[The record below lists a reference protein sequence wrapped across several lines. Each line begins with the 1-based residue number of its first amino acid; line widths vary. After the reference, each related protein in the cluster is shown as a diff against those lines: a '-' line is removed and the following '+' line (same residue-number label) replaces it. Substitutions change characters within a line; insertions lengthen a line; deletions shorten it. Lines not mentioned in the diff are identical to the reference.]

1 MREKIIAKRYAEAFL
16 DYARQNIGLKKAI
29 EELMNLKGAFS
40 ENQDFQ
46 KFLNAMN
53 IGYRE
58 KCNVID
64 TALKDFSDATRVFIK
79 LLLEHGRIKSIIAI
93 ADYAKINYSHGEAI
107 EAMLKTSRPLDS
119 KLTQAIKEKMEH
131 KFQKRL
137 VLNIKLD
144 ADLLGGAQ
152 VTIGNTVIDG
162 TVRRR
167 LDDLKEKLTALK
179 VN

>member
-1 MREKIIAKRYAEAFL
+1 MKEKIIAKRYAEAFL
-16 DYARQNIGLKKAI
+16 DYAGHDIGLKKAA
-29 EELMNLKGAFS
+29 EELVNLKGVFS
-40 ENQDFQ
+40 ENPDFQ
-46 KFLNAMN
+46 KFLKTMN

-64 TALKDFSDATRVFIK
+64 TVLKDFSGEARVFIK

-93 ADYAKINYSHGEAI
+93 ADYAKINYSHGEAV
-107 EAMLKTSRPLDS
+107 EALLKTSRPLDS
-119 KLTQAIKEKMEH
+119 KLTQAIKEQMEH

-137 VLNIKLD
+137 DLNIKLD

-152 VTIGNTVIDG
+152 VTVGNTVIDG
-162 TVRRR
+162 TIRRR